1 MKRGVTDRFLSV
13 TLCFDGVIVD
23 GKEGGIVSITTEMI
37 KELRERTGAG
47 IMDAKRALEE
57 AAGDMERAAEI
68 LRQQGLARAARK
80 AGRATSQGLVHAYIH
95 GGGRIGALIEVN
107 CETDFVART
116 AEFKQLVHDLAM
128 QVAATAPQYV
138 SVEDVPADV
147 LDAEAQQPGAREK
160 FLQQAVL
167 LAQPFIKDP
176 SRTVEDVIKQ
186 AIARLGENIRVK
198 RFARFELGSDEA

>member
-1 MKRGVTDRFLSV
+1 MT
-13 TLCFDGVIVD
+13 
-23 GKEGGIVSITTEMI
+23 ITTEMI

-57 AAGDMERAAEI
+57 AGGDMERAAEI

-80 AGRATSQGLVHAYIH
+80 AGRETSQGLVHAYIH

-116 AEFKQLVHDLAM
+116 DEFKQLVHDLAM
-128 QVAATAPQYV
+128 QVAATAPRYV

-147 LDAEAQQPGAREK
+147 LEEGAREAGSAEK
-160 FLQQAVL
+160 FIEQAVL

-176 SRTVEDVIKQ
+176 SRTVEEVIKE
-186 AIARLGENIRVK
+186 AIARLGENIRVR
-198 RFARFELGSDEA
+198 RFARFELGND

>member
-1 MKRGVTDRFLSV
+1 MPDEQRLKGGLVT
-13 TLCFDGVIVD
+13 
-23 GKEGGIVSITTEMI
+23 ITTAMI

-57 AAGDMERAAEI
+57 AGGDMERAAEI

-80 AGRATSQGLVHAYIH
+80 AGRATGQGLVHAYIH

-116 AEFKQLVHDLAM
+116 DIFKQLVHDLAM
-128 QVAATAPQYV
+128 QVAATAPRYV
-138 SVEDVPADV
+138 SVEDIPPDV
-147 LDAEAQQPGAREK
+147 LEEGIQEAGSRDK
-160 FLQQAVL
+160 FLQQVVL

-176 SRTVEDVIKQ
+176 SKTVEEVIQ
-186 AIARLGENIRVK
+186 EAIARLGENIRVR

>member
-1 MKRGVTDRFLSV
+1 MT
-13 TLCFDGVIVD
+13 
-23 GKEGGIVSITTEMI
+23 ITTEMI

-57 AAGDMERAAEI
+57 AGGDMERAAEI

-80 AGRATSQGLVHAYIH
+80 AGRETSQGLVHAYIH

-116 AEFKQLVHDLAM
+116 DEFKQLVHDLAM
-128 QVAATAPQYV
+128 QVAATAPRYV

-147 LDAEAQQPGAREK
+147 LEEGAHEAGSAEK
-160 FLQQAVL
+160 FIEQAVL

-176 SRTVEDVIKQ
+176 SRTVEEVIKE
-186 AIARLGENIRVK
+186 AIARLGENIRVR
-198 RFARFELGSDEA
+198 RFARFELGSD

>member
-1 MKRGVTDRFLSV
+1 VPDEQRLKGGLVT
-13 TLCFDGVIVD
+13 
-23 GKEGGIVSITTEMI
+23 ITTAMI

-57 AAGDMERAAEI
+57 AGGDMDQAAEI

-80 AGRATSQGLVHAYIH
+80 AGRATGQGLVHAYIH

-116 AEFKQLVHDLAM
+116 DIFKQLVHDLAM
-128 QVAATAPQYV
+128 QVAATAPRYV
-138 SVEDVPADV
+138 SVEDVPPDV
-147 LDAEAQQPGAREK
+147 LEEGIQEAGSRDK
-160 FLQQAVL
+160 FLQQVVL

-176 SRTVEDVIKQ
+176 SKTVEEVIQ
-186 AIARLGENIRVK
+186 AAIARLGENIRVR

>member
-1 MKRGVTDRFLSV
+1 M
-13 TLCFDGVIVD
+13 
-23 GKEGGIVSITTEMI
+23 SITTGMI

-57 AAGDMERAAEI
+57 AGGDMERAAEI

-116 AEFKQLVHDLAM
+116 DEFKQLVHNLAM
-128 QVAATAPQYV
+128 QVAATAPRYV
-138 SVEDVPADV
+138 SVEDVPQDV
-147 LDAEAQQPGAREK
+147 LEEGAREAGSVEK
-160 FLQQAVL
+160 FIEQTVL

-176 SRTVEDVIKQ
+176 SRTVEEVIKET
-186 AIARLGENIRVK
+186 IARLGENIRVR

>member
-1 MKRGVTDRFLSV
+1 M
-13 TLCFDGVIVD
+13 
-23 GKEGGIVSITTEMI
+23 SITTEMI

-57 AAGDMERAAEI
+57 AGGDMERAAEI
-68 LRQQGLARAARK
+68 LRQQGLTRAARK

-138 SVEDVPADV
+138 STDEIPPQA
-147 LDAEAQQPGAREK
+147 LEEGAERFGSREK
-160 FLQQAVL
+160 FVQQVAL

-176 SRTVEDVIKQ
+176 SRTVEDVVKE
-186 AIARLGENIRVK
+186 AIARLGENIRVR
-198 RFARFELGSDEA
+198 RFARFELGSEET

>member
-1 MKRGVTDRFLSV
+1 M
-13 TLCFDGVIVD
+13 
-23 GKEGGIVSITTEMI
+23 SITTEMI

-57 AAGDMERAAEI
+57 AGGDMERAAEI

>member
-1 MKRGVTDRFLSV
+1 VPDEQRLKGGLVT
-13 TLCFDGVIVD
+13 
-23 GKEGGIVSITTEMI
+23 ITTAMI

-57 AAGDMERAAEI
+57 AGGDMERAAEI
-68 LRQQGLARAARK
+68 LRQQGLARAARI
-80 AGRATSQGLVHAYIH
+80 AGRATGQGLVHAYIH

-116 AEFKQLVHDLAM
+116 DIFKQLVHDLAM
-128 QVAATAPQYV
+128 QVAATAPRYV
-138 SVEDVPADV
+138 SVEDIPPDV
-147 LDAEAQQPGAREK
+147 LEEGIQEAGSRDK
-160 FLQQAVL
+160 FLQQVVL

-176 SRTVEDVIKQ
+176 SKTVEEVIQ
-186 AIARLGENIRVK
+186 EAIARLGENIRVR

>member
-1 MKRGVTDRFLSV
+1 MT
-13 TLCFDGVIVD
+13 
-23 GKEGGIVSITTEMI
+23 ITTEMI

-57 AAGDMERAAEI
+57 AGGDMERAAEI

-116 AEFKQLVHDLAM
+116 DEFKQLVHDLAM
-128 QVAATAPQYV
+128 QVAATAPRYV
-138 SVEDVPADV
+138 SVEDVPPEV
-147 LDAEAQQPGAREK
+147 LEEGAREAGSTQK
-160 FLQQAVL
+160 FIEQAVL

-176 SRTVEDVIKQ
+176 SRTVEEVIKET
-186 AIARLGENIRVK
+186 IARLGENIRVR

>member
-1 MKRGVTDRFLSV
+1 
-13 TLCFDGVIVD
+13 
-23 GKEGGIVSITTEMI
+23 VSITTEMI

-57 AAGDMERAAEI
+57 AGGDMERAAEI

-80 AGRATSQGLVHAYIH
+80 AGRTTSQGLVHAYIH

-128 QVAATAPQYV
+128 QVAATAPRYV
-138 SVEDVPADV
+138 SAEDVPADV
-147 LDAEAQQPGAREK
+147 LEAGAQQAGSREK
-160 FLQQAVL
+160 FLQQVVL

-176 SRTVEDVIKQ
+176 SRTVEDVIKE
-186 AIARLGENIRVK
+186 AIARLGENIRVR

>member
-1 MKRGVTDRFLSV
+1 MRATRRLRVT
-13 TLCFDGVIVD
+13 
-23 GKEGGIVSITTEMI
+23 ITTEMI

-57 AAGDMERAAEI
+57 AGGDMERAAEI

-80 AGRATSQGLVHAYIH
+80 AGRETSQGLVHAYIH

-116 AEFKQLVHDLAM
+116 DEFKQLVHDLAM
-128 QVAATAPQYV
+128 QVAATAPRYV

-147 LDAEAQQPGAREK
+147 LEEGAREAGSAEK
-160 FLQQAVL
+160 FIEQAVL

-176 SRTVEDVIKQ
+176 SRTVEEVIKE
-186 AIARLGENIRVK
+186 AIARLGENIRVR
-198 RFARFELGSDEA
+198 RFARFELGSD

>member
-1 MKRGVTDRFLSV
+1 MA
-13 TLCFDGVIVD
+13 
-23 GKEGGIVSITTEMI
+23 ITTEMI

-57 AAGDMERAAEI
+57 AGGDMERAAEI

-80 AGRATSQGLVHAYIH
+80 AGRATSQGLVYAYIH

-116 AEFKQLVHDLAM
+116 DEFRQLAHDLAM
-128 QVAATAPQYV
+128 QVAAMAPRYV
-138 SVEDVPADV
+138 SAEEIPPEV
-147 LDAEAQQPGAREK
+147 LAEGAQQAGTAEK
-160 FLQQAVL
+160 FIQQVAL

-176 SRTVEDVIKQ
+176 SKTVEDVVKE
-186 AIARLGENIRVK
+186 AIARFGENIRVR